1 MLTFTKMIVTNV
13 GPYKGEQTI
22 DLKDG
27 KGVTFIWG
35 ENGHGKTTLLNL
47 FRYALFGHFL
57 NRHGANI
64 DIPKMVNLDGIE
76 EGKYG
81 IKVVLHMD
89 NDGDHYELTRQY
101 TLREG
106 VTVPRRNDDYVQD
119 TFLSLNGSILSGAAR
134 DHVLKMIM
142 PEDVSRFFLFDGELL
157 QEYEEL
163 LTEGT
168 NVGETIKKA
177 IETILGVPIL
187 TNGTIDTEAA
197 LADQRKEQNRVAQS
211 NTTTQRAA
219 AKIDAETAT
228 MQEQKDELERLQAE
242 LDKYLDQ
249 KVKYEN
255 EGKQNE
261 HVKALISEMNFVE
274 GDIAEKE
281 AKRDSA
287 LQAVVAQTKDAWKT
301 LLSKQAE
308 KILQQINHELH
319 DLEQKKASQDSV
331 ARLLEYMR
339 RAADNGEC
347 ECCGQTVDDAQKIV
361 LRSKI
366 KAWESEFVGLTDEEV
381 ARIKELKA
389 RQTSLSSMIVVSNTE
404 VIRVLEEQVNSL
416 TVEID
421 QAKQRLREIRSELSR
436 YGQIEDLTQ
445 RDREITTGLADC
457 LQKIDNTKDGI
468 ARTKDKIKASE
479 TAIATLND
487 KIRRTATSDTD
498 LQLAIKKAELCE
510 EIHAIFEEGIA
521 AYRDKLKQD
530 VERDATE
537 LFLLICSD
545 PDYTSL
551 KINDNY
557 GLDIVHRSGRIV
569 PQRSAGYEH
578 IVALSLIGA
587 LHKNAPMNG
596 PVIMDSPFGR
606 LSKTHKENVIKA
618 LPKMAE
624 QVVLLAYSGEI
635 DAQTAR
641 LTLGSD
647 LKQEY
652 KLDKISSFY
661 TEIKPQ

>member
-1 MLTFTKMIVTNV
+1 MLTFTKMTITNV

-22 DLKDG
+22 DFRDG

-76 EGKYG
+76 EGNYG
-81 IKVVLHMD
+81 IKVVLYMD

-106 VTVPRRNDDYVQD
+106 VTVPQRNDDYVQD
-119 TFLSLNGSILSGAAR
+119 TFLNVNGSILSGAAR

-168 NVGETIKKA
+168 NIGDTIKKA

-187 TNGTIDTEAA
+187 TNGTIDTEVA
-197 LADQRKEQNRVAQS
+197 LIEQRREQNRVAQS
-211 NTTTQRAA
+211 NTTTQRLA
-219 AKIDAETAT
+219 AKIEAETAT
-228 MQEQKDELERLQAE
+228 MQEQKDELDRLQAE
-242 LDKYLDQ
+242 LDGYLDQ
-249 KVKYEN
+249 KVRLEN
-255 EGKQNE
+255 DGKQNE
-261 HVKALISEMNFVE
+261 HVKSLINEMHFVE

-281 AKRDSA
+281 AKRDTA
-287 LQAVVAQTKDAWKT
+287 LQAIIVQTKDAWKG

-308 KILQQINHELH
+308 KILQQVNHELQA
-319 DLEQKKASQDSV
+319 LEQKKASQDSV
-331 ARLLEYMR
+331 TRLLEYMK
-339 RAADNGEC
+339 RAIEHGEC
-347 ECCGQTVDDAQKIV
+347 DCCGQRVDENH
-361 LRSKI
+361 
-366 KAWESEFVGLTDEEV
+366 KASIRTRIRDWESEFIGLTDEEV
-381 ARIKELKA
+381 ARIRELRT
-389 RQTSLSSMIVVSNTE
+389 RQTSLSSMLVSSNAE
-404 VIRVLEEQVNSL
+404 VIRVLEEQANTL

-421 QAKQRLREIRSELSR
+421 QAKQRLKEIRNELSR

-445 RDREITTGLADC
+445 RDRDVTNGLAEC

-468 ARTKDKIKASE
+468 AKTKEKIKASE

-487 KIRRTATSDTD
+487 KIRRTATTDTD
-498 LQLAIKKAELCE
+498 LQLAIKKAGLCE
-510 EIHAIFEEGIA
+510 DIHAIFEEGIA

-661 TEIKPQ
+661 TDIKPQ